1 MSPRYASRTSRS
13 VLKQMA
19 SCKIV
24 WKSSAERELRGI
36 DKRYIQRIVEA
47 VEALST
53 NPYSLQVKK
62 LYGAESLY
70 RIRIG
75 DYRVIYHLDVENA
88 AVTIQH
94 VRHRKDAYRG

>member
-1 MSPRYASRTSRS
+1 
-13 VLKQMA
+13 MA
-19 SCKIV
+19 SYNIV

-36 DKRYIQRIVEA
+36 DRRYIPKIVEA
-47 VEALST
+47 VEALSA
-53 NPYSLQVKK
+53 NPHPLQVRK

-75 DYRVIYHLDVENA
+75 DYRVIYHLSVENNT
-88 AVTIQH
+88 VTIQH